1 MIELLG
7 PDYARLARQSDAEL
21 LKRAV
26 CLGEGSFQSVP
37 QLIVE
42 RFKAI
47 AGGAPLRFFFFF
59 SFLYVTFSTF
69 WFCFA

>member
-47 AGGAPLRFFFFF
+47 AGGAPLRVVFPLLPPIFPI
-59 SFLYVTFSTF
+59 V
-69 WFCFA
+69 WFCFD